1 MVQSVSERY
10 LYGGETEAGCPGEA
24 GAGMKQETMGLG
36 EAEGRGGGGK
46 SRDAQKARWTGHKPY
61 RLGRDKARKRSNHA
75 QLPPR
80 WGTCEK
86 TNL

>member
-1 MVQSVSERY
+1 MC
-10 LYGGETEAGCPGEA
+10 LWGCGGQAGCPGEA
-24 GAGMKQETMGLG
+24 GAGVKQETVGLG

-46 SRDAQKARWTGHKPY
+46 SRYAQKARWTGHKAY
-61 RLGRDKARKRSNHA
+61 RLGRDKARGRSDNA

-80 WGTCEK
+80 SGTCEK